1 VDILADF
8 DCAASRIDLPGHGSS
23 KPETDPTAY
32 SNMVE
37 DVFSE
42 LPVPIDAIGFS
53 AGAELLVRMAIAHPD
68 GFERIALLGLGDN
81 IFETSDPSALASA
94 LEGEAEPEDIQAR
107 LFYRLA
113 ASTGNDPMS
122 LSAFL
127 RRPREPIGEAELSA
141 ISCPVLVVLGER
153 DMTRTADRLLAALP
167 SASFVSVPGV
177 DHFATLSD
185 FGVIDATM
193 KFFGLG

>member
-1 VDILADF
+1 M
-8 DCAASRIDLPGHGSS
+8 P
-23 KPETDPTAY
+23 
-32 SNMVE
+32 
-37 DVFSE
+37 
-42 LPVPIDAIGFS
+42 IGFS

-68 GFERIALLGLGDN
+68 AFERIALLGLGDN
-81 IFETSDPSALASA
+81 IFETSDPSALATA
-94 LEGEAEPEDIQAR
+94 LEGDAEPEDIQAR

-113 ASTGNDPMS
+113 ASTGNDPKS

-127 RRPREPIGEAELSA
+127 RRPREPISEGDLSA

-193 KFFGLG
+193 KFFGSGTEAEPVQEGGAKNSRAMLSGSRKESPDP